1 MEPLK
6 LCLTFRDT
14 KGQLENYTVK
24 FDIKQTRLAQHWLN
38 SLIKNFFNTNH
49 PIEKTYCLQGWQT
62 SWKSNYSRNIEV
74 LCEKLNKAIAD
85 VNKGMV
91 PKGYPKINLNFTLD
105 VLKTDKF
112 RTYMNEIHHHFEL
125 LIGQSWNES
134 LWYKKADDNTRTAI
148 RMLNNYC
155 HEIEK
160 NVENIKMNNFMFK
173 LSPYYLRSYVTVG
186 LNGVDSTGKHFN
198 WTDRKEL
205 ISTDEYNDF
214 QQIHTW
220 GSIELFYSQLGK
232 SHVEAWFDQDE
243 HIDRTNISSYK
254 FITGE
259 FVVHFLA
266 EDKEKF
272 PNEFLTWLKEND
284 FDFND
289 KTLGIGFPVVAEI
302 NLEGQSRSQ
311 ILKQLRARDDL
322 FAISVEDSQGAVV
335 HYKEYNYTWKDEEGW
350 KQ

>member
-1 MEPLK
+1 MEQLK
-6 LCLTFRDT
+6 LCLCFRDSN
-14 KGQLENYTVK
+14 KQLDNYTVK
-24 FDIKQTRLAQHWLN
+24 FDIKQTGLAQHWLA

-62 SWKSNYSRNIEV
+62 SWKSSYSRNVEV

-85 VNKGMV
+85 VNKGMI
-91 PKGYPKINLNFTLD
+91 PKGYPKIELNFTLD
-105 VLKTDKF
+105 VLKTKKF

-134 LWYKKADDNTRTAI
+134 PWYKKADNKTRIAI

-160 NVENIKMNNFMFK
+160 NVENIKMNNLLFR

-186 LNGVDSTGKHFN
+186 LNGVDSNNKHFD
-198 WTDRKEL
+198 WTDRKDSITE
-205 ISTDEYNDF
+205 DEYNDF
-214 QQIHTW
+214 QQIHSW
-220 GSIELFYSQLGK
+220 GNIELFYSQLGK
-232 SHVEAWFDQDE
+232 SHVEAWFDKDE
-243 HIDRTNISSYK
+243 HIDRSNISSYK

-266 EDKEKF
+266 EDKEQF
-272 PNEFLTWLKEND
+272 SNEFLTWLKDND
-284 FDFND
+284 FDIND
-289 KTLGIGFPVVAEI
+289 KTLGIGCPVVAEI
-302 NLEGQSRSQ
+302 DLQGQTKTQ
-311 ILKQLRARDDL
+311 ILTQLRARDDL
-322 FAISVEDSQGAVV
+322 FAISLEDSQGAVV
-335 HYKEYNYTWKDEEGW
+335 HYKEYDYTWKDEEGW